1 MRNRLV
7 RHNFAEVGK
16 AVLADVALHQSIVPC
31 SAPALNSGVM
41 PELIERDAESDPEYR
56 ISPAPEVSSPTEKWV
71 AVADPA
77 VHSPNCTVAVLLT

>member
-1 MRNRLV
+1 MRHRIV
-7 RHNFAEVGK
+7 RQDFAKLRK
-16 AVLADVALHQSIVPC
+16 AMLAAIDQHQSIVPC

-41 PELIERDAESDPEYR
+41 PELIERDAESAPEYR
-56 ISPAPEVSSPTEKWV
+56 MSPAPEVSSPTEKWV